1 LQLVERLVREGK
13 LRVAADGAETVAY
26 HDPCYLGRHNGVYDE
41 PRDVLDAIPGVR
53 RVEIAPH
60 HRERGFCC
68 GAGGGRM
75 WMEEK
80 VGQRVNHRRIE
91 QLLATN
97 SGATKVASGCP
108 FCLIMLEEGI
118 GAKGLQESLKAVD
131 VLELVAARAEPA
143 RARTQ

>member
-1 LQLVERLVREGK
+1 MIGRACFVIFVFFFFKQK
-13 LRVAADGAETVAY
+13 TAY
-26 HDPCYLGRHNGVYDE
+26 EMVMSDWSS
-41 PRDVLDAIPGVR
+41 DVCSSDLCGAIPGVR

-80 VGQRVNHRRIE
+80 IGQRVNHRRID
-91 QLLATN
+91 QLLATR

-108 FCLIMLEEGI
+108 FCLIMLEEGV
-118 GAKGLQESLKAVD
+118 GAKGVQEQVKPVD
-131 VLELVAARAEPA
+131 VLELVAGRL
-143 RARTQ
+143 QN